1 MKISKIQKLLNEY
14 NKSGKDMTT
23 LAAPGG
29 EKASGKNY
37 DNIAVGKTQ
46 DYKVRDEETQYMK
59 MFPILAPIIK
69 SVKADEMGTKK
80 VLTTPALNA
89 LLQLNKISPF
99 KKDSEDESGMTWILP
114 FGDGIRMVKDEN
126 RNVFCVY
133 SKKKEEK
140 SISQITDKN
149 LTDFLI

>member
-37 DNIAVGKTQ
+37 DNIAAGKTQ